1 VERAVALPRL
11 DAPPPLISDGWG
23 GIDEAMVEVY
33 GLVPEYSGRGLRPL
47 GERTEASE
55 KTPPTC
61 LTSGRQ
67 PDWQYVQLV
76 KQRVNGR
83 VKNTRLKVSDLSDFQ
98 SAMPDVRQ
106 VGDGER

>member
-1 VERAVALPRL
+1 VALETYTEASEKVFETLKRRGHP

-33 GLVPEYSGRGLRPL
+33 GLVPEYSGRGRKPQRKRP
-47 GERTEASE
+47 
-55 KTPPTC
+55 
-61 LTSGRQ
+61 Q

-83 VKNTRLKVSDLSDFQ
+83 VKNTRLKVIYGDETEVTALLGQ
-98 SAMPDVRQ
+98 S
-106 VGDGER
+106 